1 MIERGYQIT
10 EMMGY
15 TGTEDVF
22 DAIGKGELILVK
34 IPTEKRLEL
43 SRWLRDCAGKT
54 LPTGAGLNALLED
67 IADAVELALELER
80 YPMGSD
86 ICDLDLPH
94 GWPSYCEKT
103 L

>member
-1 MIERGYQIT
+1 MIERGYQIA
-10 EMMGY
+10 EIMGY
-15 TGTEDVF
+15 EGSEDVF
-22 DAIGKGELILVK
+22 SAIGEGELILVK
-34 IPTEKRLEL
+34 IPTEKRLML
-43 SRWLRDCAGKT
+43 ARWLRDAKARANPEIG
-54 LPTGAGLNALLED
+54 ALLDD
-67 IADAVELALELER
+67 IADAIELALELDR